1 MYKIV
6 AIVLS
11 TLLIAAFQIQ
21 AASAGCG
28 GGHGGFHA
36 YQSKAPSRHAAKQSR
51 ARKAQAVAAAKQ
63 KKAAQVA
70 RAEKA
75 ADKKADEPQ
84 TASATFTEKSTETA
98 STTEVSDEKVT
109 VAAIE
114 GTCTKFIAATGTT
127 VTVECAKQ

>member
-1 MYKIV
+1 MYKII

-11 TLLIAAFQIQ
+11 TLLIATFQIQ

-28 GGHGGFHA
+28 GGHRGFHA
-36 YQSKAPSRHAAKQSR
+36 SQSHAPSRHAAQQSR
-51 ARKAQAVAAAKQ
+51 ARKAHAVAAAKQ

-75 ADKKADEPQ
+75 ADKKAAEPK
-84 TASATFTEKSTETA
+84 TASATFTEKKAETA
-98 STTEVSDEKVT
+98 STEVSDEKVD
-109 VAAIE
+109 VAAVA
-114 GTCTKFIAATGTT
+114 GSCSKFIAATGTT

>member
-11 TLLIAAFQIQ
+11 TLLIAIFQIQ

-36 YQSKAPSRHAAKQSR
+36 YQSKAPSRHAAQQSR

-63 KKAAQVA
+63 KKAAQIA

-75 ADKKADEPQ
+75 ADKKPTA
-84 TASATFTEKSTETA
+84 TASATFTEKTAETA

-109 VAAIE
+109 VAAID
-114 GTCTKFIAATGTT
+114 GGCTKFIAATGTT
-127 VTVECAKQ
+127 AKVECAKQ

>member
-1 MYKIV
+1 MYKII

-36 YQSKAPSRHAAKQSR
+36 YQSKAPSRHAAQQSR
-51 ARKAQAVAAAKQ
+51 ARKAQLAAAKQ

-75 ADKKADEPQ
+75 ADKKAAEPE
-84 TASATFTEKSTETA
+84 TASATFTEKTAETA
-98 STTEVSDEKVT
+98 SSTEVSDEKVT

>member
-28 GGHGGFHA
+28 DGHGGFHA
-36 YQSKAPSRHAAKQSR
+36 YQSKAPSRHAAQQSR
-51 ARKAQAVAAAKQ
+51 ARKAQLAAAKQ
-63 KKAAQVA
+63 KKAAQIA

-75 ADKKADEPQ
+75 ADKKVEEPQ
-84 TASATFTEKSTETA
+84 TASATFAETKSETA
-98 STTEVSDEKVT
+98 STEVSDEKVT

-114 GTCTKFIAATGTT
+114 GTCTKFVAATGTT

>member
-1 MYKIV
+1 MYKII

-28 GGHGGFHA
+28 GGHGGFRAYPSHA
-36 YQSKAPSRHAAKQSR
+36 QSHAAQQSR
-51 ARKAQAVAAAKQ
+51 ARKAQLAAARQ

-75 ADKKADEPQ
+75 AVKKADEPK
-84 TASATFTEKSTETA
+84 TASATFTEKKTEAA
-98 STTEVSDEKVT
+98 STEVSDEKVT
-109 VAAIE
+109 VAAVA
-114 GTCTKFIAATGTT
+114 GSCTKFIAATGTT
-127 VTVECAKQ
+127 ATVECTKE

>member
-1 MYKIV
+1 MYKII

-28 GGHGGFHA
+28 GGHGGFRT
-36 YQSKAPSRHAAKQSR
+36 YQSHAPSRHAAQQSR
-51 ARKAQAVAAAKQ
+51 ARKQAVAAAKQ

-75 ADKKADEPQ
+75 AEKKADEPK
-84 TASATFTEKSTETA
+84 TASATFTEKKTEAA
-98 STTEVSDEKVT
+98 STEVSDENVT
-109 VAAIE
+109 VAAVQ
-114 GTCTKFIAATGTT
+114 GCSKFIPATGTT